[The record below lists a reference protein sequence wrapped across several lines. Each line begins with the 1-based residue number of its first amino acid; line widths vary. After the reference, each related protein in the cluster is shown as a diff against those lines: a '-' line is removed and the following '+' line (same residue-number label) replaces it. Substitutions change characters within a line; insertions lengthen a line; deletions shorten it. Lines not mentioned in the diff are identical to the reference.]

1 MNYMKDVSGAYR
13 RGSGEATFLSGDGTE
28 VRTRVFSAQTHK
40 VTVQEGGTFMPPRNP
55 ELPEGTDHIING
67 AMDTGNGGGG
77 GGFVGA
83 SASDD
88 TAGLAASG
96 GSGGGGTGAGS
107 GGGASGSSS
116 GTTVSGAT
124 RAASAATDK
133 IVSQVRDQ
141 VSSLQGQA
149 ADKIRQFAETGKG
162 RATTALTDFSE
173 VINDAARSVDAR
185 LGGEYGQYAHR
196 AADAINSFVGTLR
209 DKSVDEL
216 LDDTRSVVRR
226 SPGVAIGAAAL
237 VGFALARVVRS
248 GMPEQ
253 GSVDFQPDAALTSSG
268 TGSTPSTGA

>member
-1 MNYMKDVSGAYR
+1 
-13 RGSGEATFLSGDGTE
+13 
-28 VRTRVFSAQTHK
+28 
-40 VTVQEGGTFMPPRNP
+40 MPPRNP

-67 AMDTGNGGGG
+67 AMDTGDGAGGGG
-77 GGFVGA
+77 GGGGGSFVGA
-83 SASDD
+83 SATDD
-88 TAGLAASG
+88 TAGLASGGGSATGGSTGG
-96 GSGGGGTGAGS
+96 GSGGGSTGGS
-107 GGGASGSSS
+107 SGGSSS
-116 GTTVSGAT
+116 GTTGSSAT

-141 VSSLQGQA
+141 VSTLQGQA
-149 ADKIRQFAETGKG
+149 ADKIRQFADTGKG
-162 RATTALTDFSE
+162 RATTALSDFSE

-196 AADAINSFVGTLR
+196 AADALNSFVGTLR

-216 LDDTRSVVRR
+216 LDDTRAVVRR

-253 GSVDFQPDAALTSSG
+253 GNVDFQPDAALTTSTG
-268 TGSTPSTGA
+268 AGSTPSTGA

>member
-1 MNYMKDVSGAYR
+1 
-13 RGSGEATFLSGDGTE
+13 
-28 VRTRVFSAQTHK
+28 
-40 VTVQEGGTFMPPRNP
+40 MPPRNP

-83 SASDD
+83 SATDD

-96 GSGGGGTGAGS
+96 GSGGGSASGGTGAGS
-107 GGGASGSSS
+107 GGGASGGSNS

-149 ADKIRQFAETGKG
+149 ADKIRQFADTGKG
-162 RATTALTDFSE
+162 RATTALSDFSE

-196 AADAINSFVGTLR
+196 AADALNSFVGTLR

-216 LDDTRSVVRR
+216 LDDTRAVVRR

-253 GSVDFQPDAALTSSG
+253 GDVDFQPDAALTTTTG
-268 TGSTPSTGA
+268 AGSTPSAGV

>member
-1 MNYMKDVSGAYR
+1 
-13 RGSGEATFLSGDGTE
+13 
-28 VRTRVFSAQTHK
+28 
-40 VTVQEGGTFMPPRNP
+40 MPPRNP

-77 GGFVGA
+77 GGSFVGA
-83 SASDD
+83 SATDD
-88 TAGLAASG
+88 TAGLAGGRGSATGGFGGGSTGG
-96 GSGGGGTGAGS
+96 GSG
-107 GGGASGSSS
+107 GSSS
-116 GTTVSGAT
+116 GTTGSGAT

-149 ADKIRQFAETGKG
+149 ADKIRQFADTGKG
-162 RATTALTDFSE
+162 RATTALSDFSE
-173 VINDAARSVDAR
+173 VVNDAARSVDAR

-196 AADAINSFVGTLR
+196 AADALNSFVGTLR

-216 LDDTRSVVRR
+216 LEDTRSVVRR

-253 GSVDFQPDAALTSSG
+253 SNVDFQPDAALTTTTG
-268 TGSTPSTGA
+268 AGSTPSSGV